1 MKRTLL
7 FIALIVSFLGSFT
20 GLSKGKLQVVATL
33 PELGDLVRQ
42 VGGDLVEVDTI
53 AKGTQ
58 DPHYLEAKPSFSVK
72 LNRADLLVYSGL
84 ELEIGWLPLMVQGA
98 RNPKVIAGA
107 RGELNASKALDRILE
122 VPTGNNVD
130 RSQGD
135 VHPLGNPHYLLDPR
149 VGLKAANLIADKLKE
164 LDPANAA
171 IYEQNLAAYEQKLNA
186 KIAQWEKAAAPLK
199 GLEVV
204 GFHKMW
210 EYLADWLGMKV
221 VDYIENKPGIPAS
234 PQHKEELIKMMQ
246 QKKIPLILIA
256 TYNPPHDAEEVARQ
270 TGAKVATIPAA
281 VEGEPG
287 VDSYFDMFD
296 HILKEL
302 LAASGK

>member
-1 MKRTLL
+1 MNRTCL
-7 FIALIVSFLGSFT
+7 FLGLIVSLLGSSAGF
-20 GLSKGKLQVVATL
+20 GKGKLQVVATL
-33 PELGDLVRQ
+33 PELGDLARQ
-42 VGGDLVEVDTI
+42 VGGDQVEVFTI

-72 LNRADLLVYSGL
+72 LNRADLLIYSGL
-84 ELEIGWLPLMVQGA
+84 ELEIGWLPLLVQGA
-98 RNPKVIAGA
+98 RNPKVIAGGP
-107 RGELNASKALDRILE
+107 GELNASKALDRILE
-122 VPTGNNVD
+122 VPSGNVD

-135 VHPLGNPHYLLDPR
+135 IHPLGNPHYLLDPR
-149 VGLKAANLIADKLKE
+149 NGLKVAALIADKLKE

-171 IYEQNLAAYEQKLNA
+171 VYEQNRAAYEKKLST
-186 KIAQWEKAAAPLK
+186 KISEWEKAAAPLK

-204 GFHKMW
+204 EYHKGF
-210 EYLADWLGMKV
+210 EYLADWLGLKV
-221 VDYIENKPGIPAS
+221 EDYLENKPGIPAS
-234 PQHKEELIKMMQ
+234 PQHKQELIKMMQ
-246 QKKIPLILIA
+246 QKKIPLILVA

-287 VDSYFDMFD
+287 VDSYLDLFD
-296 HILKEL
+296 HIVKEL

>member
-7 FIALIVSFLGSFT
+7 LMTLMGLFLGATAGF
-20 GLSKGKLQVVATL
+20 GKGKLQVVATL
-33 PELGDLVRQ
+33 PELGDLARQ
-42 VGGDLVEVDTI
+42 VGGDSVEVFTI

-72 LNRADLLVYSGL
+72 LNRADLLIYSGL
-84 ELEIGWLPLMVQGA
+84 ELEIGWLPLLIQGA
-98 RNPKVIAGA
+98 RNPKVIAGGP
-107 RGELNASKALDRILE
+107 GELNASKALDRILE
-122 VPTGNNVD
+122 VPSGNVD

-135 VHPLGNPHYLLDPR
+135 IHPLGNPHYLLDPR
-149 VGLKAANLIADKLKE
+149 NGLKVANLIAAKLIE
-164 LDPANAA
+164 LDPDNAA
-171 IYEQNLAAYEQKLNA
+171 VYEQNRAAYEKKLSA
-186 KIAQWEKAAAPLK
+186 KIAEWEKAAAPLK

-210 EYLADWLGMKV
+210 EYLADWLGLKME
-221 VDYIENKPGIPAS
+221 DYIENKPGIPAS
-234 PQHKEELIKMMQ
+234 PQHKMELIKMMQ
-246 QKKIPLILIA
+246 QKKIPLILVA

-287 VDSYFDMFD
+287 ADSYLDLFD
-296 HILKEL
+296 HIIKEL

>member
-7 FIALIVSFLGSFT
+7 FMTLMGLFLGATAGF
-20 GLSKGKLQVVATL
+20 GKGKLQVVATL
-33 PELGDLVRQ
+33 PELGDLARQ
-42 VGGDLVEVDTI
+42 VGGDSVEVFTI

-72 LNRADLLVYSGL
+72 LNRADLLIYSGL
-84 ELEIGWLPLMVQGA
+84 ELEIGWLPLLIQGA
-98 RNPKVIAGA
+98 RNPKVTAGGP
-107 RGELNASKALDRILE
+107 GELNASKALDRILE
-122 VPTGNNVD
+122 VPSGNVD

-135 VHPLGNPHYLLDPR
+135 IHPLGNPHYLLDPR
-149 VGLKAANLIADKLKE
+149 NGLKVANLIAAKLIE
-164 LDPANAA
+164 LDPDHAA
-171 IYEQNLAAYEQKLNA
+171 VYEQNRAAYEKKLSA
-186 KIAQWEKAAAPLK
+186 KIAEWEKAAAPLK

-210 EYLADWLGMKV
+210 EYLADWLGLKME
-221 VDYIENKPGIPAS
+221 DYIENKPGIPAS
-234 PQHKEELIKMMQ
+234 PQHKMELIKMMQ
-246 QKKIPLILIA
+246 QKKIPLILVA

-287 VDSYFDMFD
+287 ADSYLDLFD
-296 HILKEL
+296 HIIKAL

>member
-7 FIALIVSFLGSFT
+7 FIALIVCLLASFT
-20 GLSKGKLQVVATL
+20 GFSKGKLQVVATL
-33 PELGDLVRQ
+33 PELGDLARQ
-42 VGGDLVEVDTI
+42 VGGDLVEVSTI

-72 LNRADLLVYSGL
+72 LSRADLLVYSGL
-84 ELEIGWLPLMVQGA
+84 ELEIGWLPLLVQGA
-98 RNPKVIAGA
+98 RNPKVIAGGQ
-107 RGELNASKALDRILE
+107 GELNASMALDRILE
-122 VPTGNNVD
+122 VPTGNLD

-135 VHPLGNPHYLLDPR
+135 IHPYGNPHYLLDPR
-149 VGLKAANLIADKLKE
+149 NGLKVANLIADKLKQ

-171 IYEQNLAAYEQKLNA
+171 VYEQNRAAFEQKLKA
-186 KIAQWEKAAAPLK
+186 KIAEWEKAAAPLR

-210 EYLADWLGMKV
+210 EYLADWLGLKV
-221 VDYIENKPGIPAS
+221 VGYLENKPGIPAS
-234 PQHKEELIKMMQ
+234 PQHKMELIKMMQ
-246 QKKIPLILIA
+246 EKKIPLILIA

-270 TGAKVATIPAA
+270 TGAKVATIPAS

-296 HILKEL
+296 HIIKEM